1 MKLVAVVG
9 LLAVMSLPACGSG
22 KTTTVVQTVTV
33 PATTTGNEVTD
44 SATTP
49 EPTTTATVAP
59 PIDPATATCAELHM
73 TRRTG
78 AHEGTC
84 HDPDGTKYVTVNK
97 SHTVKL
103 KTLTARLNGIRVV
116 DSVST
121 DDGYISET
129 ASGKFVI
136 LSVTITN
143 RTSSPQVF
151 EGSGNASASLAIDSG
166 VYSQD
171 FDASNQADP
180 ASFVSQ
186 DDPIQPGGSKTG
198 DLIFDLP
205 SKRVPKV
212 YTQGVLSLI
221 NLGADSE
228 TTRTVGLIRLYK

>member
-1 MKLVAVVG
+1 MKLTAPVG
-9 LLAVMSLPACGSG
+9 LLAVICLAACGSS
-22 KTTTVVQTVTV
+22 KTTTVVQTVTA
-33 PATTTGNEVTD
+33 PATTTGNAATD
-44 SATTP
+44 TATTP
-49 EPTTTATVAP
+49 EPTTATTEAP
-59 PIDPATATCAELHM
+59 ALDPATATCAQLHM

-78 AHEGTC
+78 AKEGTC
-84 HDPDGTKYVTVNK
+84 HDPDGTKFITVNK
-97 SHTVKL
+97 AHTVKL

-121 DDGYISET
+121 DGGYISKT

-136 LSVTITN
+136 LSVTVAN

-151 EGSGNASASLAIDSG
+151 QGVGDDTAKLAIDSG
-166 VYSQD
+166 VYTQD
-171 FDASNQADP
+171 FDASNQADQ

-205 SKRVPKV
+205 SRRVAKV
-212 YTQGVLSLI
+212 YTQGVLSVI
-221 NLGADSE
+221 NLGADPE